1 MGKLFALGMRR
12 DVLPA
17 LPSRQF
23 DSDPK
28 NANQYSGRS
37 ARQIITSLSLLD
49 RQVRMKHLTIIS
61 AFIAALNAAPS
72 MAVQR
77 SGNDLLVDCTN
88 LIKTESIE
96 SVSTD
101 QALGVGYCIGLID
114 GMVTFNY
121 IYESVF
127 QAEGNSDPLQMCLPQ
142 RISTRML
149 AAVIVKHL
157 EAHPGQL
164 HQSGQA
170 LAAQALVTAYPCD
183 KETPP

>member
-1 MGKLFALGMRR
+1 MGKLFVLGMRR

-28 NANQYSGRS
+28 NANHYSGRS

-96 SVSTD
+96 
-101 QALGVGYCIGLID
+101 
-114 GMVTFNY
+114 
-121 IYESVF
+121 
-127 QAEGNSDPLQMCLPQ
+127 
-142 RISTRML
+142 
-149 AAVIVKHL
+149 
-157 EAHPGQL
+157 
-164 HQSGQA
+164 
-170 LAAQALVTAYPCD
+170 
-183 KETPP
+183 